1 MKMKK
6 TGMYLMMALLVCV
19 FASGCASK
27 ATKPYK
33 HSGFLSD
40 YSNLEP
46 DPDGSGEI
54 CVNRDVDLTQ
64 YNKVLL
70 ERIMVWYKEDSEH
83 KGIDPTELKML
94 TDYFHEAIVREL
106 GDAYPVVT
114 EPGPGVMRARIA
126 ITELVPAK
134 PAVSVVVLVTP
145 YASVAD
151 LASGAVS
158 DRGVGSPP
166 YLGDTAVEIEV
177 LDSETNEQLG
187 AYVERK
193 LPKKFDLDTSEG
205 TGGAVKKAADSYFDS
220 YSDWGHTKNAFDYW
234 AKGFRMK
241 LDELCGG
248 KTPEGSES

>member
-6 TGMYLMMALLVCV
+6 TGMYLMTALIVCV
-19 FASGCASK
+19 FAAGCASK

-54 CVNRDVDLTQ
+54 CVNPDVDLTQ

-83 KGIDPTELKML
+83 KGIDPTQLKLL
-94 TDYFHEAIVREL
+94 TDYFHDAIVREL
-106 GDAYPVVT
+106 GDAYPIVT
-114 EPGPGVMRARIA
+114 EPGPGVMRTRIA
-126 ITELVPAK
+126 ITELIPAN
-134 PAVSVVVLVTP
+134 PAISVVVLVTP
-145 YASVAD
+145 YATVAD
-151 LASGAVS
+151 LASSSATH
-158 DRGVGSPP
+158 RGVGSPP
-166 YLGDTAVEIEV
+166 YLGDTAIEMEV
-177 LDSETNEQLG
+177 LDSVTNVQLG

-205 TGGAVKKAADSYFDS
+205 AGKAVSKAADSYIDS
-220 YSDWGHTKNAFDYW
+220 YKKWEYTKEAFDYW

-241 LDELCGG
+241 LDELCGA
-248 KTPEGSES
+248 KTAEGSES